1 MSLNGTGTP
10 KPSLYCAETRETTG
24 AHAASV
30 EAKDWFGP
38 DGRKKLRSAGETH
51 GPEGPTAQGI
61 VGVPACSGLETVG
74 CALAMAQELNLSQ
87 FSIIAFGFVGFA
99 LIGRFR

>member
-10 KPSLYCAETRETTG
+10 SPRWYWEVTNATTG

-30 EAKDWFGP
+30 EANDGFGP
-38 DGRKKLRSAGETH
+38 DGRKKLNSAGETH
-51 GPEGPTAQGI
+51 GPEGPTAHGI
-61 VGVPACSGLETVG
+61 IGVPACNGLETVG